1 MIYPLYEG
9 LPLVPSRFVAD
20 ELYDCNLILRDI
32 LDILEQGYDCAK
44 SKRKKG
50 IIERCLDRK
59 RKTTKV
65 VIARAYNY
73 SLDSEAWV
81 IIHVGVITK
90 PRRVK
95 K

>member
-1 MIYPLYEG
+1 MIYPHYEG
-9 LPLVPSRFVAD
+9 LLLVPSRSVAI
-20 ELYDCNLILRDI
+20 ELYNCNLMLRDI
-32 LDILEQGYDCAK
+32 LDILEHGYDCAK

-50 IIERCLDRK
+50 IIERCMDHK

-65 VIARAYNY
+65 VIAKSYNY

-81 IIHVGVITK
+81 LIHVGVITK
-90 PRRVK
+90 PKRVK

>member
-1 MIYPLYEG
+1 M
-9 LPLVPSRFVAD
+9 AD
-20 ELYDCNLILRDI
+20 ELYDCNLMLRDI

-65 VIARAYNY
+65 VIVKAYNY

-81 IIHVGVITK
+81 LIHVGVITR